1 LRLNIGPRLLVCF
14 VLIILSMLA
23 GDALVLWQFQ
33 IVRLQA
39 QRLKDY
45 DEELVAV
52 LRVHANLLAVHEK
65 LEAVANIE
73 DAGRLIAEVGPLHK
87 TFVEDAERARSVLH
101 SLPASIQSDPS
112 ILSTLEVVD
121 RTLESQFE
129 EISDLATVGDWSAV
143 RLRLTNQVHPLEVL
157 TSNLVER
164 VNRTVSEEQRR
175 AALSIRDVQRRVLV
189 LVPLTV
195 IFTVLVAGTMGLAIT
210 RSITRPLARLVEG
223 SRKVARGE
231 FTYEVPVRGND
242 ELSHLGR
249 VFNDTGRQL
258 QDLYASL
265 QNSEDRLRRVINTI
279 PAYVWSTRPDG
290 SVDFLNQQLS
300 NSTGLSEEE
309 LLGSGWGSIVHPDD
323 LARYLKEWQV
333 ALADGAPTESEVRIR
348 TAHRD
353 ANSDSHRDYRWM
365 LVRNVPLR
373 DTPGNIIKWYG
384 TGIDI
389 EDRKRAEEQLSR
401 SEAYLSEAQRLS
413 RTGSFGW
420 QISSGEILWSEET
433 YQIFGYDASQ
443 KPSLEL
449 VMDRTHPDDKHF
461 LRQLLEEAARN
472 GTGFDTEHRLLMMGG
487 AVKYLHVVAHTM
499 KDSSGVVELI
509 GAVTD
514 ITPAKKA
521 EESLRKAQAE
531 LAHVNRLTAMGALT
545 ASIAHEVNQP
555 LSGIVTNASTCLRML
570 DANPPNLEGAR
581 ETARRTIRDGNRAS
595 EVITRLRAL
604 FSKKGATFESFDL
617 NEAAK
622 EVIALSV
629 SELQQN
635 RVILLLDLG
644 TDLPAVFGDRVQIQQ
659 VILNLIRN
667 SSDAMSG
674 IEDRPREL
682 LIKTSREEMDAVQ
695 LRVKDAG
702 VGVDP
707 EIEEKI
713 FEAFHTTKGDG
724 MGIGLS
730 VSRSIIESHQGRLWA
745 TREEGPGA
753 TFIFSIPCSTNT

>member
-73 DAGRLIAEVGPLHK
+73 DAGRLIAEVGQLNK
-87 TFVEDAERARSVLH
+87 TFVEDAQRARSVLN
-101 SLPASIQSDPS
+101 SLPVSIQADPS

-129 EISDLATVGDWSAV
+129 EISDLATAGDWSAV
-143 RLRLTNQVHPLEVL
+143 RLRLTNQVHPLELL
-157 TSNLVER
+157 TSNLVEK
-164 VNRTVSEEQRR
+164 VNRTVSEEQAR

-189 LVPLTV
+189 VVPLTV

-231 FTYEVPVRGND
+231 FAYEVPVMGND

-300 NSTGLSEEE
+300 NSTGLSQEE

-348 TAHRD
+348 TA
-353 ANSDSHRDYRWM
+353 HRDYRWM

-420 QISSGEILWSEET
+420 QISSREILWSEET
-433 YQIFGYDASQ
+433 YQIFGYDVSQ
-443 KPSLEL
+443 KPSLDL
-449 VMDRTHPDDKHF
+449 VMERTHPDDKHF
-461 LRQLLEEAARN
+461 LRQLLEEAASN

-595 EVITRLRAL
+595 EVITRLRGL

-629 SELQQN
+629 SELQRN
-635 RVILLLDLG
+635 RVILLLDLA

-667 SSDAMSG
+667 GSDAMSG

-682 LIKTSREEMDAVQ
+682 LIKTSREEMEAVQ
-695 LRVKDAG
+695 LSVKDAG

-707 EIEEKI
+707 EIEDKI

-753 TFIFSIPCSTNT
+753 TFIFSIPCGTNT

>member
-87 TFVEDAERARSVLH
+87 TFVEDAQRARSVLN
-101 SLPASIQSDPS
+101 SLPASIQADPS

-129 EISDLATVGDWSAV
+129 EISDLATLGDWSAV
-143 RLRLTNQVHPLEVL
+143 RLRLTNQVHPLELL

-164 VNRTVSEEQRR
+164 VNRTVSEEQAR

-189 LVPLTV
+189 VVPLTV
-195 IFTVLVAGTMGLAIT
+195 IFTVLVAGMMGLAIT

-231 FTYEVPVRGND
+231 FTYEVPVMGND

-300 NSTGLSEEE
+300 NSTGLSQEE

-348 TAHRD
+348 TA
-353 ANSDSHRDYRWM
+353 HRDYRWM

-420 QISSGEILWSEET
+420 QVSSGEILWSEET
-433 YQIFGYDASQ
+433 YQIFGYDVSQ

-461 LRQLLEEAARN
+461 LRQLLEQAASN

-521 EESLRKAQAE
+521 EESLRRAQAE

-629 SELQQN
+629 SELQRN
-635 RVILLLDLG
+635 RVILLLDLAS
-644 TDLPAVFGDRVQIQQ
+644 DLPAVFGDRVQIQQ

-695 LRVKDAG
+695 VSVNDAG

-745 TREEGPGA
+745 TRKEGPGA